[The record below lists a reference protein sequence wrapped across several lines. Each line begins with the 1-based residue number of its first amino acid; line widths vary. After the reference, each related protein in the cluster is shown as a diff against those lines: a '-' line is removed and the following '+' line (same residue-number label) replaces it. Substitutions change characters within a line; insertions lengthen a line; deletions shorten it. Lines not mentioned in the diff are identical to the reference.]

1 MVNSMAHFLF
11 FRSHTIL
18 LIGALFYSSI
28 LSAESLREFHER
40 KCSEGVED
48 NCQRAADMLKGEQH
62 ANRIDE
68 LGDRYESQID
78 RSKMEEENKPLLKDA
93 YLEVMDDYFKA
104 EAENGV
110 KPLVADEVIYLCAEH
125 YNDHWRNRKM
135 WWPTEDN
142 GQPDW
147 SSIYFYIV
155 EHYYGY
161 CLRSVAM

>member
-1 MVNSMAHFLF
+1 MGISMARYNFKSLF
-11 FRSHTIL
+11 TIFF
-18 LIGALFYSSI
+18 IGVISFSV
-28 LSAESLREFHER
+28 SAESLREFHER
-40 KCSEGVED
+40 KCSEGVEES
-48 NCQRAADMLKGEQH
+48 CERAADMLKGEQH
-62 ANRIDE
+62 ANRIDV
-68 LGDRYESQID
+68 LGDQYEQQID

-93 YLEVMDDYFKA
+93 YIQVMEDYFNA

-110 KPLVADEVIYLCAEH
+110 KPLVADDVIDLCAQH

-135 WWPTEDN
+135 WWPTEDD

-161 CLRSVAM
+161 CLRTAL